1 MVKRRRKFRQPR
13 RNSRTQ
19 SAPRRSRRRAL
30 KDRVMTASIWALG
43 LINLLLI
50 ASVASEFFKAPNEKS
65 ASINSP
71 SDSKRGAGSAK
82 MTVEV
87 LNACG
92 VPGLANEI
100 TQYLRDHDF
109 DVVTVGNYQGGFD
122 LDQTFVI
129 DRLSL
134 GSENALKVADVLG
147 VNKKQV
153 APQMDESLQLMVTVL
168 IGKDYKKLKVY
179 DRIRDSKPG
188 ADQ

>member
-1 MVKRRRKFRQPR
+1 MLKRRRKFRQPR
-13 RNSRTQ
+13 RNSRYQ
-19 SAPRRSRRRAL
+19 SPARRSRKRGL

-43 LINLLLI
+43 LVNLLLI

-71 SDSKRGAGSAK
+71 AEPKREPRK
-82 MTVEV
+82 TQTTVEV

-92 VPGLANEI
+92 VQGLANEI

-109 DVVTVGNYQGGFD
+109 DVVNVGNYQGGFD

-134 GSENALKVADVLG
+134 SSDNAAKVADVLG

-179 DRIRDSKPG
+179 DRIRESKPD
-188 ADQ
+188 AN